1 MTTTEA
7 TEVAFQ
13 CDVAHRG
20 CACDHGGLLAL
31 ARDTITGLVKKIERN
46 ERWIQ
51 ALIADRTAIENQNI
65 ALMNQIAAKNALIK
79 LTKEDAS

>member
-1 MTTTEA
+1 MTTSEA

-20 CACDHGGLLAL
+20 CACDHGGLFAL
-31 ARDTITGLVKKIERN
+31 ARDTITGLVKEIERN
-46 ERWIQ
+46 ERWIR
-51 ALIADRTAIENQNI
+51 ALIADRDAVRYQNI
-65 ALMNQIAAKNALIK
+65 ALMKQIAAKDALIK

>member
-7 TEVAFQ
+7 TEVAFP

-31 ARDTITGLVKKIERN
+31 ARDTITGLVKEIERK
-46 ERWIQ
+46 ERWIR